1 MKIQMK
7 MTMTFDC
14 QPHHHENVSR
24 KGVAEMRVIALQ
36 LRGGYKQIR

>member
-24 KGVAEMRVIALQ
+24 NGVVEMMVIALQ
-36 LRGGYKQIR
+36 PRGGYKQIR